1 MSQLLIPSEL
11 GAASLT
17 RSRDEAF
24 AVARARVL
32 DPHAK
37 STQRAYRIAINRWT
51 AHCDDRGMPWAP
63 IDPVELVVYLE
74 EMATTRAP
82 NTVRLHLSALCEL
95 DSAARFTPTTPNPA
109 SLRAHPV
116 IERWYE
122 SWSRE
127 HGTRPR
133 KQAAAMNVSQL
144 ELLIRAAQ
152 ERPKHA
158 AACAHVLT
166 YVRDRCLI
174 LFGVCGALRGN
185 DLAQITVA
193 DIEPTERGL
202 RVRVPRSKTDQSGVG
217 QWVGIM
223 PQGRT
228 LLCPVDAWH
237 RWRSLRGDTPGPV
250 FVGTTRAGTLDFS
263 AALSER
269 SIARLVT
276 RYAKRAGIE
285 LAISSHSLRTT
296 FATLATQNG
305 KRLERVMR
313 HGRWLSAETAL
324 GYMRQ
329 AELFDDNPSGG
340 LFD

>member
-1 MSQLLIPSEL
+1 MSQLRIPGEL

-32 DPHAK
+32 DPNAK
-37 STQRAYRIAINRWT
+37 STQRAYRIAIDRWT
-51 AHCDDRGMPWAP
+51 AHSDARGMPWAP

-74 EMATTRAP
+74 ELSAARAP

-95 DSAARFTPTTPNPA
+95 DSAARFTPATPNPA

-116 IERWYE
+116 IERWYK

-133 KQAAAMNVSQL
+133 KQAAALDVSQL

-152 ERPKHA
+152 EPPKGA
-158 AACAHVLT
+158 AAAAHVLQ
-166 YVRDRCLI
+166 YARDRCLI

-185 DLAQITVA
+185 DLAQIRLCDV
-193 DIEPTERGL
+193 EPTERGL
-202 RVRVPRSKTDQSGVG
+202 RVLVPRSKADQSGVG
-217 QWVGIM
+217 EWVGLM

-237 RWRSLRGDTPGPV
+237 RWRSVRGDTPGPV
-250 FVGTTRAGTLDFS
+250 FVATTRAGTLDYS
-263 AALSER
+263 APLSER

-285 LAISSHSLRTT
+285 LAISSHSMRAT
-296 FATLATQNG
+296 FATLATQKG
-305 KRLERVMR
+305 KRLERVMA
-313 HGRWLSAETAL
+313 HGRWRSAETAI

-329 AELFDDNPSGG
+329 AELFDDNASGG
-340 LFD
+340 LLD